1 MTELLNRRCPR
12 GVSERGVGAGLRP
25 ARTPASPLPERIDAP
40 TGRSETCPYHECQ
53 HARPNHECQH
63 ARPAATWL
71 LVLLPALVAAWSA
84 EPPVGPPV
92 IELLPEAIVAGEQ
105 ITLADLAELA
115 EDSPL
120 RDIVIAPA
128 PPLGGER
135 TLRRGQV
142 LVGLS
147 RAGYRDGIEL
157 AGADSI
163 LVRRAAR
170 QLMPADL
177 QPKLAALLDREVSI
191 DRLPPLKPLPEGE
204 VQLRL
209 RGGVGEPVDG
219 RVTVTVDIFV
229 ASRLRD
235 TVTIALFVVEPEPEL
250 PPEPTRPAAQPG
262 PEPPAAEPPAAEPE
276 PARPTWRV
284 KRGDKLTVVASAGR
298 VVVTFLAEARSEGGL
313 GDVVQVQAVIGE
325 TKRTYAVRLTA
336 PDKAALEL

>member
-1 MTELLNRRCPR
+1 MRHLILI
-12 GVSERGVGAGLRP
+12 GLAVTWATADEPP
-25 ARTPASPLPERIDAP
+25 AASPA
-40 TGRSETCPYHECQ
+40 
-53 HARPNHECQH
+53 
-63 ARPAATWL
+63 
-71 LVLLPALVAAWSA
+71 
-84 EPPVGPPV
+84 
-92 IELLPEAIVAGEQ
+92 IELLPEAVVAGEQ
-105 ITLADLAELA
+105 ITLGDLADLAD
-115 EDSPL
+115 DSPL

-128 PPLGGER
+128 PPPGGER

-157 AGADSI
+157 AGADSVI
-163 LVRRAAR
+163 VRRAAR
-170 QLMPADL
+170 ELTPADL
-177 QPKLAALLDREVSI
+177 QPQLAALLDREVSI
-191 DRLPPLKPLPEGE
+191 DRLPPLKPLPSGE

-209 RGGVGEPVDG
+209 RGSVGEPIDG

-229 ASRLRD
+229 AGRLRD

-250 PPEPTRPAAQPG
+250 PPAPARPPVQPG
-262 PEPPAAEPPAAEPE
+262 PEPPAAEPPSPEPEPE

-284 KRGDKLTVVASAGR
+284 KRGDKLTVVVSAGR